1 MDVISNQLKSIFSIS
16 TSFGALFDLGIL
28 LFISVAFTT
37 ADIGAQ
43 TLIFSSL
50 LLPERYNLDVFKREV
65 YLLAGARALFDIGS
79 VLVIFPFAAY
89 NCEHH
94 EDAVTEDDT
103 SPDADDDAAVPLKK
117 KRQARSS
124 PAFTS
129 DDEEDFLAP
138 RPRKTLTQTEIF
150 NNTGLTVT
158 PINLVATP
166 APNVTSPTDFDHI
179 EVNVLDSTT
188 AVNENRATIRK
199 PRWSDIFEAP
209 EETSFTPQTSLV

>member
-1 MDVISNQLKSIFSIS
+1 M
-16 TSFGALFDLGIL
+16 GIL

-50 LLPERYNLDVFKREV
+50 LLPERYNLEVFKRQV
-65 YLLAGARALFDIGS
+65 YLLAAARALFDIGS
-79 VLVIFPFAAY
+79 VLVIFPYAALI
-89 NCEHH
+89 CEHH
-94 EDAVTEDDT
+94 EDAVIEDDT
-103 SPDADDDAAVPLKK
+103 SPDANDAVPLKR

-129 DDEEDFLAP
+129 DDEEGFLAP

-158 PINLVATP
+158 PMNFVSTP
-166 APNVTSPTDFDHI
+166 APNRTSPADLDHI

-188 AVNENRATIRK
+188 AINENSATIRK

-209 EETSFTPQTSLV
+209 EETSLNTITPLTSLV